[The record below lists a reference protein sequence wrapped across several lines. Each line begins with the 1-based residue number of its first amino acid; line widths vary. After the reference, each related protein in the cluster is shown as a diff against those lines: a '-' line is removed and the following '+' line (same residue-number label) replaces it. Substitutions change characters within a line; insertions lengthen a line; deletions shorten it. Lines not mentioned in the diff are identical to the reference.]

1 MFRKFKNK
9 SLSSDDIADF
19 DQAPRGALLE
29 TQHKP
34 TIISEGCRIDGTLQ
48 SSDVMYVE
56 GEVIGSLESVS
67 LTIGQKGRVNGEI
80 KCTSLSILGCFE
92 GRAECDELNL
102 GSHAVVSATLR
113 YKRLKVAVGATI
125 QGEMIL
131 R

>member
-9 SLSSDDIADF
+9 SQSSDDLSGF
-19 DQAPRGALLE
+19 DEVPRGALLE
-29 TQHKP
+29 TQNKP
-34 TIISEGCRIDGTLQ
+34 TIISEGCRIEGKLQ

-56 GEVIGSLESVS
+56 GEVVGRLESVS

-80 KCTSLSILGCFE
+80 QCTSLSILGRFE
-92 GRAECDELNL
+92 GQAECDELSL
-102 GSHAVVSATLR
+102 GSQAVVNATLR
-113 YKRLKVAVGATI
+113 YKRLKAALGATI

>member
-1 MFRKFKNK
+1 MFRKFKSK
-9 SLSSDDIADF
+9 ALSPDAAPSLDE
-19 DQAPRGALLE
+19 APRGALLE

-56 GEVIGSLESVS
+56 GEVLGRLESVS
-67 LTIGQKGRVNGEI
+67 LTIGQKGRVNGDI
-80 KCTSLSILGCFE
+80 KCTSLSILGRFE
-92 GRAECDELNL
+92 GCAECDELSL
-102 GSHAVVSATLR
+102 GSQAVVSATVR
-113 YKRLKVAVGATI
+113 YKRLKVAVGAVI